1 MEKDNTIYLRNM
13 VDKAREAVAFCGDK
27 TLEDFLAD
35 SMLQSAVVMKLIVV
49 GEEARK
55 VSEQVIKEIDLPWRM
70 IVGFRNMAVHEYFD
84 LDLEQVWV
92 TVREDLPKLIEAID
106 VYLKAKR
113 E

>member
-13 VDKAREAVAFCGDK
+13 LDKAREAVAFCEHK
-27 TLEDFLAD
+27 TLEDFFAD
-35 SMLQSAVVMKLIVV
+35 AMLQSAVVMKLIVV

-55 VSEQVIKEIDLPWRM
+55 VPEQVAKEIDLPWRM

-92 TVREDLPKLIEAID
+92 TVQEDLPTLIDAIEA
-106 VYLKAKR
+106 YLKGR
-113 E
+113 L